1 MAKLPP
7 GESLIFRVAIPVPIY
22 RLFDYLAP
30 DDVELVNIK
39 PGVRLEVPFGKGKK
53 IAFLLEIAH
62 HSELDTSKL
71 KQVLRI
77 LDHKPLLSSK
87 DLRLLQWASGYYHH
101 PLGEVLSVAF
111 PAALRQGKS
120 VVVQTEKRYV
130 LTDLGKVTPGEQLQR
145 TPKQRS
151 VLEKFQDNPSCL
163 SEAELSAWND
173 SWRPAVKQLIVKQL
187 LQIESARV
195 NSPEE
200 LSNTLTPAPSTQLR
214 TGLSRGRGSSMLDPQ

>member
-1 MAKLPP
+1 MAKLHP
-7 GESLIFRVAIPVPIY
+7 GDNLIFRVAIPVPLY

-30 DDVELVNIK
+30 DDVELDNIK
-39 PGVRLEVPFGKGKK
+39 PGMRLEVPFGKGKK

-71 KQVLRI
+71 KQVIRI

-120 VVVQTEKRYV
+120 VVVQTEKRYA
-130 LTDLGKVTPGEQLQR
+130 LTDLGKVTPGDQLQR
-145 TPKQRS
+145 TPKQKS
-151 VLEKFQDNPSCL
+151 VLEKFQGYPSM
-163 SEAELSAWND
+163 SVRS
-173 SWRPAVKQLIVKQL
+173 
-187 LQIESARV
+187 
-195 NSPEE
+195 
-200 LSNTLTPAPSTQLR
+200 
-214 TGLSRGRGSSMLDPQ
+214 